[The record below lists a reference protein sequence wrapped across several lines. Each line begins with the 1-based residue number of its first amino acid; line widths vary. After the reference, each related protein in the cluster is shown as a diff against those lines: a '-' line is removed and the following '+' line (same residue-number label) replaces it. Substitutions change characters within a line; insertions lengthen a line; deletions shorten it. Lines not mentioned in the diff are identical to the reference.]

1 MQVRKCFTAAL
12 AGSSIV
18 LSSLSLPEVTAGTT
32 IPLGLS
38 PVVSGVLLQPTPPS
52 PSGSSRVQPFAVVKS
67 RADRVT
73 KPIDA
78 VVIWQAYIDSGVEG
92 EDLEKAKAELNIWLE
107 READDAELINRRWL
121 GGAEKERVTNEVKK
135 LVEEGVAMLG
145 GGQALGAVGKFEQAA
160 RLWPENFEVQF
171 FLGYLALQ
179 KQDADKA
186 LRHFEACNRINPT
199 DIAVLN
205 NLGVG
210 YFFKRQFEKAITTL
224 HKAAEYGDTKE
235 LAQNL
240 VSALGHAPE
249 GLQRANRLKPA
260 RDAANLLARKYNI
273 SGPSN
278 TFLYMM
284 PNAGNRGGQPS
295 ARAEEERKGVIG
307 NGTGFIISEDG
318 LILTNKHVA
327 GGGKSVMIKFNDGTQ
342 KTGEIVVL
350 DDEQDLALVRV
361 KMDEPL
367 PFVRLAAYDNPPDA
381 ALAVVMGYPVA
392 SMVGFSVKTTVG
404 RVSSGNNERMS
415 SDVTLD
421 VRINP
426 GNSGGPVYDQFGN
439 VMAIVAQK
447 TLSVSEAIDTYGLA
461 ISTGR
466 IRKFLAKNN
475 IELPPPEPSTTP
487 LDAEQ
492 IAAKNRMATVCIL
505 IVN

>member
-1 MQVRKCFTAAL
+1 MQMWKCVSVVTLAAAVSLGSAGGFASGALPAPFL
-12 AGSSIV
+12 AG
-18 LSSLSLPEVTAGTT
+18 LA
-32 IPLGLS
+32 
-38 PVVSGVLLQPTPPS
+38 LQPALPSAPTP
-52 PSGSSRVQPFAVVKS
+52 RTAQPFAVVKS

-92 EDLEKAKAELNIWLE
+92 EDLDKAKAELDIWLE
-107 READDAELINRRWL
+107 READDAELINRKWV
-121 GGAEKERVTNEVKK
+121 GGTEKERVVNEVKK
-135 LVEEGVAMLG
+135 LIEEGAAMLG

-160 RLWPENFEVQF
+160 RIWPENFDVQF

-199 DIAVLN
+199 SIEVLN

-224 HKAAEYGDTKE
+224 HKAAEYGDSKE

-240 VSALGHAPE
+240 VSALGYAPE

-284 PNAGNRGGQPS
+284 PGSAGRGGERS
-295 ARAEEERKGVIG
+295 ARAEEERRGVIG

-361 KMDEPL
+361 KTDEPL

-381 ALAVVMGYPVA
+381 AVAVVMGYPVT

-404 RVSSGNNERMS
+404 RVSSGNNEKMS

-421 VRINP
+421 VRVNP
-426 GNSGGPVYDQFGN
+426 GNSGGPVYDQYGN
-439 VMAIVAQK
+439 VMAIIAQK

-461 ISTGR
+461 ISNGR

-475 IELPPPEPSTTP
+475 IELPAAEISGAP
-487 LDAEQ
+487 LDAEE